1 MSGGQARIIDGK
13 AIAARVRLEVADAVA
28 RLKQSGVV
36 PCLHVVLVGEDPASQ
51 VYVRNKGKACEEV
64 GILGITHRLP
74 AETTEAE
81 LLGLL
86 DELNADPECDGI
98 LVQLPVPKHISS
110 EKVIS
115 ALDPA
120 RDVDGFHPYSLG
132 MLMSDRPGVTPCTP
146 AGCIRLID
154 ETGTDLKGLHA
165 VVIGR
170 SLIVGKPMAQLLLR
184 RHATVTICHSRT
196 ANLPEVVRSADVL
209 VAAVGRAKMVK
220 ADWIREGA
228 IVIDVGMNRDE
239 NGKLCGDVDFD
250 DVSGK
255 ASWITPVPGGVGPMT
270 IAFLMRNTVI
280 AACLRRGIVCPLQ

>member
-1 MSGGQARIIDGK
+1 MSDVAKIIDGK
-13 AIAARVRLEVADAVA
+13 AVAARVRQEVAVAVA
-28 RLKQSGVV
+28 RLAEAGIV

-64 GILGITHRLP
+64 GIRGVTHRLS
-74 AETTEAE
+74 AETTEEE
-81 LLGLL
+81 LLALL
-86 DELNADPECDGI
+86 AGLNADPDVDGI
-98 LVQLPVPKHISS
+98 LVQLPVPKHINSD
-110 EKVIS
+110 KVID

-120 RDVDGFHPYSLG
+120 RDVDGFHPFSLG
-132 MLMSDRPGVTPCTP
+132 MLMSDRPGVEPCTP

-154 ETGTDLKGLHA
+154 ETGIDLKGLHA

-196 ANLPEVVRSADVL
+196 TNLPEVVRSADVV
-209 VAAVGRAKMVK
+209 VAAVGKPRMVK
-220 ADWIREGA
+220 GDWIREGA
-228 IVIDVGMNRDE
+228 VVIDVGVNRTGE
-239 NGKLCGDVDFD
+239 GKLVGDVDFEAA
-250 DVSGK
+250 SQK

-280 AACLRRGIVCPLQ
+280 AACLRRGVVCPL

>member
-1 MSGGQARIIDGK
+1 MSDFHGKIIDGK
-13 AIAARVRLEVADAVA
+13 AIAAKVRQEVADAVA
-28 RLKQSGVV
+28 ILAAKGVV
-36 PCLHVVLVGEDPASQ
+36 PCLHVILVGEDPASQ
-51 VYVRNKGKACEEV
+51 VYVRNKGRACEEV
-64 GILGITHRLP
+64 GINGVTHRLP

-81 LLGLL
+81 LLALL
-86 DELNADPECDGI
+86 ASLNADPECDGI

-120 RDVDGFHPYSLG
+120 RDVDGFHPFSLG

-170 SLIVGKPMAQLLLR
+170 SLIVGKPMAHLLLR

-196 ANLPEVVRSADVL
+196 RDLPEVVRSADVL

-220 ADWIREGA
+220 SDWIRDGA
-228 IVIDVGMNRDE
+228 VVIDVGMNRDE

-250 DVSGK
+250 DVSRK

-270 IAFLMRNTVI
+270 IAFLMRNTVT
-280 AACLRRGIVCPLQ
+280 AACLRRGLECPLH

>member
-1 MSGGQARIIDGK
+1 MSGGQAKIIDGK
-13 AIAARVRLEVADAVA
+13 AIAAKVRLEVAEAVTK
-28 RLKQSGVV
+28 LKHAGVV
-36 PCLHVVLVGEDPASQ
+36 PCLHVILVGEDPASQ

-64 GILGITHRLP
+64 GILGVTHRLP
-74 AETTEAE
+74 VETTEAE

-86 DELNADPECDGI
+86 AELNADPECDGI

-110 EKVIS
+110 DKVIS

-120 RDVDGFHPYSLG
+120 RDVDGFHPFSLG

-154 ETGTDLKGLHA
+154 ETGTNLKGLHA

-196 ANLPEVVRSADVL
+196 TNLPEVVRSADVL

-239 NGKLCGDVDFD
+239 NGKLCGDVDFE

-280 AACLRRGIVCPLQ
+280 AACFRRGIDCPLQ

>member
-1 MSGGQARIIDGK
+1 MSDVAKIIDGK
-13 AIAARVRLEVADAVA
+13 AVAARVRQEVAVAVA
-28 RLKQSGVV
+28 RLAEAGIV

-64 GILGITHRLP
+64 GIRGVTHRLS
-74 AETTEAE
+74 AETTEEE
-81 LLGLL
+81 LLALL
-86 DELNADPECDGI
+86 AGLNADPDVDGI
-98 LVQLPVPKHISS
+98 LVQLPVPKHINSD
-110 EKVIS
+110 KVID

-120 RDVDGFHPYSLG
+120 RDVDGFHPFSLG
-132 MLMSDRPGVTPCTP
+132 MLMSDRPGVEPCTP

-154 ETGTDLKGLHA
+154 ETGIDLKGLHA

-196 ANLPEVVRSADVL
+196 TNLPEVVRSADVV
-209 VAAVGRAKMVK
+209 VAAVGKPRMVK
-220 ADWIREGA
+220 GDWIREGA
-228 IVIDVGMNRDE
+228 VVIDVGVNRTED
-239 NGKLCGDVDFD
+239 GKLVGDVDFEAA
-250 DVSGK
+250 SQK

-280 AACLRRGIVCPLQ
+280 AACLRRGVVCPL